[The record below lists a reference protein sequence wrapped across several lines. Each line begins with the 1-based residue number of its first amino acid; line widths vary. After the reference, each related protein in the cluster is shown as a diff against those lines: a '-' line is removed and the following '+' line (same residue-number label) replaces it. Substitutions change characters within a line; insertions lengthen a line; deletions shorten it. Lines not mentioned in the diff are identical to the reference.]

1 MSAMKPLVPY
11 VMEKIPVVANAPPSI
26 VLTDEDV
33 RKRLSV

>member
-1 MSAMKPLVPY
+1 MLPY
-11 VMEKIPVVANAPPSI
+11 VMEEIRTVANAPLSL